1 MKNGKSKILNLIIK
15 LLIVF
20 IGVFAAFLLNDY
32 RNDKSESNEIRKSY
46 KLISEDLD
54 WYIKA
59 GTENNRDGFINLFQN
74 FHDETI
80 LLKEKKELPI
90 GFGLLGDY
98 WNIELINSMLI
109 SGKLNNIDPEIFKE
123 VSRFHTVHQ
132 NMINQIDKYNL
143 YYDEQVVPN
152 LDKGVNEFYVW
163 NTNEFKIKY
172 KRLLTYQSTI
182 LGLSKSTVEFAEEL
196 KIEIESKYL

>member
-1 MKNGKSKILNLIIK
+1 
-15 LLIVF
+15 
-20 IGVFAAFLLNDY
+20 
-32 RNDKSESNEIRKSY
+32 
-46 KLISEDLD
+46 
-54 WYIKA
+54 
-59 GTENNRDGFINLFQN
+59 
-74 FHDETI
+74 
-80 LLKEKKELPI
+80 
-90 GFGLLGDY
+90 
-98 WNIELINSMLI
+98 MLI